1 MMRRSIFALFCTFIL
16 CGDAFVKKFV
26 NFTHRAIYS
35 SKISLPNDTK
45 WDDGEIPW
53 EFINDD
59 NTTSVRPLPP
69 KDPFPPL
76 SFQEQRL
83 SNHRIICAIIE

>member
-1 MMRRSIFALFCTFIL
+1 MMRRLNFALFCVFIL

-35 SKISLPNDTK
+35 SKNSLPNETK
-45 WDDGEIPW
+45 WEEGEIPW
-53 EFINDD
+53 DFLNDD

-69 KDPFPPL
+69 KDPFPPIK
-76 SFQEQRL
+76 FEDQRIAK
-83 SNHRIICAIIE
+83 HRIICALIE